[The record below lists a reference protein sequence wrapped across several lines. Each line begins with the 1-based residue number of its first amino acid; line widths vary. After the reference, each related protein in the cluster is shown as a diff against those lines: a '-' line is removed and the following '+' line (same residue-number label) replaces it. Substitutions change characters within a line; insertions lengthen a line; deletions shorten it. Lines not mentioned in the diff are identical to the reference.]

1 VRIATIDSEQEFAL
15 LAPEW
20 DALLRQS
27 RQDGPFLRYHWLQ
40 TWWETFGV
48 GRLDVATLRRGGEL
62 VGVLPTFTAT
72 AGRLPPARVTR
83 FLGDVGVGSTG
94 LSPFALP
101 DVEQDAF
108 QRFAQHLRAR
118 HADVVDLRFMD
129 EHATFLG
136 VLEHGGRTRVY
147 DDCGSCPR
155 IALPGDWDT
164 YLSSL
169 SKHMRHEVRRS
180 QRRVAE
186 RGLELEVISDPD
198 ALPEAVDD
206 FLRLHEG
213 RMRSKEGAEFR
224 VSEAYAAFTH
234 RVMSTLLDEGS
245 LRLMFLRLGDR
256 RVAAIYLLRDADTM
270 FAEQSGFDE
279 AEARSDVLRT
289 LWAYA
294 IRGAIEEGCSML
306 DMLIGEQRYKSEFG
320 ADDIRT
326 LSHVR
331 AYNPTLR
338 GLARRARDA
347 AVDAREARRTPSPAS
362 EPSAEGASAG

>member
-20 DALLRQS
+20 DALLRRS
-27 RQDGPFLRYHWLQ
+27 LHNGPFLRHHWLQ
-40 TWWETFGV
+40 AWWETYGV
-48 GRLDVATLRRGGEL
+48 GRLNVVTLRRGGDL
-62 VGVLPTFTAT
+62 IGVLPTFTAT

-83 FLGDVGVGSTG
+83 FLGDEGVGSTG

-101 DVEQDAF
+101 EVEHDAF
-108 QRFAQHLRAR
+108 ERFSQHLLAR
-118 HADVVDLRFMD
+118 HSDVVDLRFMD
-129 EHATFLG
+129 EHSAFFG
-136 VLEHGGRTRVY
+136 MLEHGGTARVY

-155 IALPGDWDT
+155 IELPGDWDT
-164 YLSSL
+164 YLGSL

-180 QRRVAE
+180 QRRVTE
-186 RGLELEVISDPD
+186 RGLELEVISDAG
-198 ALPEAVDD
+198 ALPDAVDD

-213 RMRSKEGAEFR
+213 RMRSKEGAAF
-224 VSEAYAAFTH
+224 VVPEAYAAFTR

-256 RVAAIYLLRDADTM
+256 RLAAIYLLRDGDTM

-279 AEARSDVLRT
+279 TEARSDALRT

-320 ADDIRT
+320 ADNIRR

-347 AVDAREARRTPSPAS
+347 AVEARRDSSAAS
-362 EPSAEGASAG
+362 EPSAEDASAG